1 MAMHR
6 FDWNDLRYFLTVAR
20 TGKLTSAARLLET
33 DHATVSR
40 RIAAVEGALNAK
52 LFERSPRGYSLTEHG
67 EKLLSFAETIET
79 QAIAAENQIAD
90 ANYSLSGIVRVGT
103 PDGFGSYFLGPRIGG
118 LLQVHADLEIQLVAV
133 PRIFN
138 LSKREAD
145 LAIGLTPPPAGRLY
159 ARKLTDYQLGLFA
172 APAYLARH
180 RPIREVEDL
189 RRHTLIGY
197 IDDLIYTPELDY
209 LPEILA
215 DLHPQLKSSN
225 LIAQLRA
232 TVAGS
237 GICILP
243 HFMAGEH
250 PDLVPVLEDTVMIT
264 RAFWLIV
271 HSDMRDLARVR
282 TVIEFIAGQVQAARP
297 LFAPHPA

>member
-1 MAMHR
+1 MHR

-40 RIAAVEGALNAK
+40 RIAAVERALNAK

-90 ANYSLSGIVRVGT
+90 ANYSLSGIVRVGA

-118 LLQVHADLEIQLVAV
+118 LLKVHADLEIQLVAV

-180 RPIREVEDL
+180 PPIREVEDL

-250 PDLVPVLEDTVMIT
+250 PELVPVLADAVMIT

-282 TVIEFIAGQVQAARP
+282 TVIDFIAGQVQAARP
-297 LFAPHPA
+297 LFAPRPA